1 MEGVNVVLGVTGGIA
16 VYKACDLVSR
26 LKKLGANI
34 DVIMT
39 KSATEFVAPLTFQS
53 LALNRVVTDMFDEP
67 KVWEIQ
73 HISLAKKAAIF
84 VIAPATA
91 NIIGKIAN
99 GIADDMLSTT
109 IMATRAPVLI
119 APAMNTKMYENP
131 IVQGNIQKL
140 KDLGYHFVEPESGR
154 LACDDIGKGKL
165 AQPEEILRQIQ
176 KILYPK
182 KDLVGKRVLLTAGPT
197 AEALDPVR
205 FITNHSSGIMG
216 YTLAEV
222 AMLRGATV
230 TLVTGPTALNPPK
243 DVEVIP
249 VRTAIEMATA
259 VMTQKK
265 SADIFIGTAAV
276 ADYRP
281 LEISTNKIK
290 KQEGDVTLTLTRNP
304 DILYAVGQEK
314 GDLYSVG
321 FSVETEHVIENSLEK
336 LKKKNADLLVVNDV
350 TKPGAGFGTQTNIVT
365 FLTRDGR
372 IIDFPLLSKRE
383 VAENILDFVVQ
394 DMGR

>member
-53 LALNRVVTDMFDEP
+53 LALNRVVTDMFEAPREWDIE
-67 KVWEIQ
+67 
-73 HISLAKKAAIF
+73 HISLAKKADIF

-91 NIIGKIAN
+91 NIIGKIAG

-109 IMATRAPVLI
+109 VMATRAPVLI
-119 APAMNTKMYENP
+119 APAMNTQMYENP

-140 KDLGYHFVEPESGR
+140 KALGYHFVEPESGR
-154 LACDDIGKGKL
+154 LACNDIGKGKL

-176 KILYPK
+176 RVLYPK
-182 KDLVGKRVLLTAGPT
+182 KDLVGKRVLITAGPT
-197 AEALDPVR
+197 AEAIDPVR
-205 FITNHSSGIMG
+205 YVTNHSSGIMG
-216 YTLAEV
+216 YTLADV
-222 AMLRGATV
+222 AIMRGAEV
-230 TLVTGPTALNPPK
+230 TLVTGPTALTPPREA
-243 DVEVIP
+243 EV
-249 VRTAIEMATA
+249 VQVFSAREMAEA
-259 VMTQKK
+259 VLSRKE
-265 SADIFIGTAAV
+265 AVDVFISTAAV

-281 LEISTNKIK
+281 SEVAKNKIK
-290 KQEGDVTLTLTRNP
+290 KASGDVTLTMTRNP
-304 DILYAVGQEK
+304 DILQTVGQNK
-314 GDLYSVG
+314 GKLYVVG
-321 FSVETEHVIENSLEK
+321 FSVETEKVIENSKEKLEK
-336 LKKKNADLLVVNDV
+336 KNLDLLVVNDV

-365 FLTRDGR
+365 FLTKDGSA
-372 IIDFPLLSKRE
+372 IPYPILTKRE
-383 VAENILDFVVQ
+383 VSEEILDYVVK